1 MTTLKALLAKKPVEV
16 STVSPDATVF
26 EALELMAEKD
36 IGAVVVTEGDKVV
49 GMFSERDYAR
59 RCFLLDRRSKETRVA
74 DLMVTEVATV
84 KPEETIQRCMEIFTA
99 GRFRHLPVLENGSLV
114 GLISIGDA
122 VKEVITD
129 QAFHI
134 DQLKNYITST

>member
-99 GRFRHLPVLENGSLV
+99 GRFRHLPVVENGSLV

>member
-36 IGAVVVTEGDKVV
+36 IGAVVVTEADKVV

-99 GRFRHLPVLENGSLV
+99 GRFRHLPVVENGSLV